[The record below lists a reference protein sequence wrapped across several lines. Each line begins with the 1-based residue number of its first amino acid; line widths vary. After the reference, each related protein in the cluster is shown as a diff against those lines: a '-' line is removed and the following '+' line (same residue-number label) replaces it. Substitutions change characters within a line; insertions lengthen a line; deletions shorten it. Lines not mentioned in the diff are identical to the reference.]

1 MGINHAKV
9 FNLTGKNIG
18 IGLIDSGVFP
28 HPDIVLKRNCISYF
42 SDLINSIEKPYDDN
56 GHGTFMSGCIASSG
70 SLSSNMYSGTAPDSN
85 LCVIKAFDAAGNGC
99 MSDIIKAIDMLIE
112 LKDRY
117 NIRIICL
124 PFEFKYMNK
133 VKANPLEDLI
143 KKAVKMNI
151 AVVTPSGNL
160 GYQPYSIYFPGN
172 MKEAITVGGAYCV
185 ENNLENFRVCSFS
198 GRGPTIKEIAKP
210 DILAPAVNITSLAAN
225 TSYIPGLK
233 IKSELKVPYSTMSGT
248 SIACALIAGVCAV
261 VLEKTPELSPPD
273 LKSVLCLST
282 MSLGENKLSQGS
294 GLFIFDKIMK

>member
-1 MGINHAKV
+1 
-9 FNLTGKNIG
+9 LIG
-18 IGLIDSGVFP
+18 Q
-28 HPDIVLKRNCISYF
+28 K
-42 SDLINSIEKPYDDN
+42 EKPYDDN
-56 GHGTFMSGCIASSG
+56 GHGTFTCGCIASTG
-70 SLSSNMYSGTAPDSN
+70 HLSSGMYQGIAPDAN
-85 LCVIKAFDAAGNGC
+85 LCIIKAFDTAGYGL
-99 MSDIIKAIDMLIE
+99 MSDIIKGIDILLSI
-112 LKDRY
+112 KDKY
-117 NIRIICL
+117 NIRILCL
-124 PFEFKYMNK
+124 PFEFPYLKSLK
-133 VKANPLEDLI
+133 INPLEDII
-143 KKAVKMNI
+143 KSASASNMAIIV
-151 AVVTPSGNL
+151 PSGNL